1 MSFNIFSNLLCLV
14 WFDFDCVKS
23 MMMAVVRKVR
33 TSIAMNLKDVSQMN
47 NEEKNA
53 SISDHNQLTGVQLF
67 SMTTSMVMT
76 VYGFAAFAKQGP
88 TALFFLFLAGI
99 LWFIPVTRSAGEMA
113 SVDGWSKGG
122 IFTWGRH
129 MLGERLG
136 WSALFYQWIHITVGM
151 CTMMYFIIGCL
162 SITFNVPVIN
172 TNPLFKFIIMMVILW
187 GLIFAQQR
195 GTKITGKIAQWSF
208 TIGVI
213 IPVFLLLFLMI
224 TYLVKGNPM
233 LIKINPHT
241 ILPSSWSGN
250 VLVGFVPFILAF
262 AGAEGS
268 ATHVKDLKKPSIYP
282 KVMMALAIC
291 AIASDIIGTISIGA
305 TIPNAKIQLS
315 TGIVYAYGALVQQF
329 PWINVV
335 FIERLI
341 GLLLAIGIIGEISS
355 WVVGPNAGMY
365 EAAKE
370 GYLPERFA
378 KINPYG
384 VETNVMILQGVI
396 VSIMAALLTFG
407 AGGDKSNLSF
417 QTAMSLTVA
426 LYTLM
431 YMLMFVTYLVL
442 VFKHDDLHR
451 TFRAAKSKVMRVI
464 MGVLGL
470 VLSAFGFVVTFFPPA
485 AYSMQ
490 QKHTYL
496 TLLLTAFIIVFF
508 IPFIMYL
515 FHGNWTLHH
524 HDKSGKNLHH
534 QVH

>member
-1 MSFNIFSNLLCLV
+1 
-14 WFDFDCVKS
+14 
-23 MMMAVVRKVR
+23 
-33 TSIAMNLKDVSQMN
+33 MN
-47 NEEKNA
+47 NEEK
-53 SISDHNQLTGVQLF
+53 STSLSEHNQLTGVQLF

-213 IPVFLLLFLMI
+213 IPVFLLLFLTI

-268 ATHVKDLKKPSIYP
+268 ATHVKDLKKT
-282 KVMMALAIC
+282 VC
-291 AIASDIIGTISIGA
+291 
-305 TIPNAKIQLS
+305 LS
-315 TGIVYAYGALVQQF
+315 KSHDG
-329 PWINVV
+329 
-335 FIERLI
+335 
-341 GLLLAIGIIGEISS
+341 
-355 WVVGPNAGMY
+355 
-365 EAAKE
+365 
-370 GYLPERFA
+370 
-378 KINPYG
+378 
-384 VETNVMILQGVI
+384 
-396 VSIMAALLTFG
+396 FG
-407 AGGDKSNLSF
+407 
-417 QTAMSLTVA
+417 
-426 LYTLM
+426 
-431 YMLMFVTYLVL
+431 
-442 VFKHDDLHR
+442 DLR
-451 TFRAAKSKVMRVI
+451 DCF
-464 MGVLGL
+464 
-470 VLSAFGFVVTFFPPA
+470 
-485 AYSMQ
+485 
-490 QKHTYL
+490 
-496 TLLLTAFIIVFF
+496 
-508 IPFIMYL
+508 
-515 FHGNWTLHH
+515 
-524 HDKSGKNLHH
+524 
-534 QVH
+534 

>member
-47 NEEKNA
+47 NEEKNP

-213 IPVFLLLFLMI
+213 IPVFLLLFLTI

-341 GLLLAIGIIGEISS
+341 GLLLAVGIIGEISS
-355 WVVGPNAGMY
+355 WVP
-365 EAAKE
+365 
-370 GYLPERFA
+370 
-378 KINPYG
+378 
-384 VETNVMILQGVI
+384 
-396 VSIMAALLTFG
+396 
-407 AGGDKSNLSF
+407 
-417 QTAMSLTVA
+417 
-426 LYTLM
+426 
-431 YMLMFVTYLVL
+431 
-442 VFKHDDLHR
+442 
-451 TFRAAKSKVMRVI
+451 
-464 MGVLGL
+464 
-470 VLSAFGFVVTFFPPA
+470 
-485 AYSMQ
+485 
-490 QKHTYL
+490 
-496 TLLLTAFIIVFF
+496 
-508 IPFIMYL
+508 
-515 FHGNWTLHH
+515 
-524 HDKSGKNLHH
+524 
-534 QVH
+534 

>member
-1 MSFNIFSNLLCLV
+1 
-14 WFDFDCVKS
+14 
-23 MMMAVVRKVR
+23 
-33 TSIAMNLKDVSQMN
+33 
-47 NEEKNA
+47 
-53 SISDHNQLTGVQLF
+53 
-67 SMTTSMVMT
+67 
-76 VYGFAAFAKQGP
+76 
-88 TALFFLFLAGI
+88 
-99 LWFIPVTRSAGEMA
+99 
-113 SVDGWSKGG
+113 
-122 IFTWGRH
+122 

-213 IPVFLLLFLMI
+213 IPVFLLLFLTI